1 MPFIRDHHLMLQHDN
16 ARPHVARICTQF
28 LEGENIL
35 PSLPVALLSSVAC
48 ELAPL
53 KIVFLCVFFSIFISL
68 FIRVTSAMIMYDK
81 RTLLDIGQRYT
92 NLIQDTLYTDPAWPL
107 EILRST
113 EADKGRLNNTRR
125 RRKHRGKCAG
135 IRNRLRKRAHSPPL
149 PSILLANVQS
159 LDNKMDDLRA
169 RISFQ
174 RDIRDCNIICLSETW
189 LTPSVPDNAVT
200 PSDNFSVFRMD
211 RTAEAGKNKGGGVCF
226 FINKKWCDPRNIS
239 ILSRSCSPHL
249 EHLSIICRPFY
260 LPREFS
266 STVVTAVYIPPQAD
280 SSLALSKLHDEL
292 SGYINIHPDAACIVA
307 GDFNKANLKKVIPN
321 FHQHISCPTRGLNT
335 LDHCYTQFKN
345 AYKAHSL
352 PAFGKS
358 DHAAIFLTPD
368 YKQRILQEP
377 PVEREV
383 TRWSP
388 HSEAT
393 LQASLDD
400 VDWDMFRASSSDV
413 SEFTEVA
420 LSFVNT
426 LTEQATETVTIKTF
440 SNQKPWVDRTIRDAV
455 NHRTAA
461 YNAGI
466 LSGNMSEYKSSCYA
480 LRRAV
485 RAAKRRYSERIES
498 HFQLNDSRRMWQG
511 LKTICSSGNNNSVEV
526 RADPLLAVEL
536 NNFYGR
542 FECNS
547 GAILPSSASRSS
559 RQSSNDYAITLSED
573 DVRRELRRVNV
584 RKAAGPDGITGR
596 VLRSCADQLA
606 GLFTS
611 IFNESLA
618 TSVVP
623 TPFKKSVIIPV
634 PKNSKP
640 SCLNDYRPV
649 ALTSTVMKVF
659 ERLLKKHICSS
670 IPATLDPLQFAYR
683 PNRSTDDAISQVLHS
698 SLTHIDSK
706 NGNYVRLLFIDYS
719 STFNTIV
726 PTKLAVKL
734 SDLGLNTSL
743 CDWIQDF
750 LTARPQVVKVGQFT
764 SNSITLNI
772 GAPQGCVL
780 SPLLYSLYTH
790 DCVSSHSSTSIIK
803 FADDTVVLGLIN
815 NDDETAYLD
824 EVERLTTWCQDNC
837 LSLNVSK
844 TKELIVDFRK
854 RQQRTYTPLMISGTP
869 VERVSSFKY
878 LGVNISE
885 DLTWTTHIQTQ
896 VKKARQRLYHLRQL
910 RKFRVSPA
918 ILKTF
923 YSGAIESV
931 LTQCISVWYNNAT
944 NQDCKALQRVVRLAE
959 RISGSTLPSLQG
971 IYLKRCRSRAAKI
984 TKDSNHPG
992 NHLFRLLPSGRLQ
1005 ELDGKDR
1012 ETEEE
1017 LLPSGHQA
1025 P

>member
-1 MPFIRDHHLMLQHDN
+1 M
-16 ARPHVARICTQF
+16 C
-28 LEGENIL
+28 
-35 PSLPVALLSSVAC
+35 
-48 ELAPL
+48 
-53 KIVFLCVFFSIFISL
+53 FFSIFTSL

-81 RTLLDIGQRYT
+81 KTLLDIGQRYT

-125 RRKHRGKCAG
+125 RRKHRGKRAG

-211 RTAEAGKNKGGGVCF
+211 RTAEAGKTKGGGVCF

-345 AYKAHSL
+345 AHKAHSL

-498 HFQLNDSRRMWQG
+498 HFQLNDSQRMWQG

-547 GAILPSSASRSS
+547 GAILPSSVSRSS
-559 RQSSNDYAITLSED
+559 RQSSDVYAITLSED

-719 STFNTIV
+719 SAFNTIV
-726 PTKLAVKL
+726 PTKLAAKL

-824 EVERLTTWCQDNC
+824 EVERLTSWCQDNC

-854 RQQRTYTPLMISGTP
+854 RQQQPYTPLMISGTP

-896 VKKARQRLYHLRQL
+896 VKKAKQRLYHLRQL

-959 RISGSTLPSLQG
+959 RISGSALPSLQG
-971 IYLKRCRSRAAKI
+971 IYLKRCRSRTAKI
-984 TKDSNHPG
+984 IKDSNHPG
-992 NHLFRLLPSGRLQ
+992 NHLFRLLPSGRRYRSLMA
-1005 ELDGKDR
+1005 K
-1012 ETEEE
+1012 TERLRKSFFPQAIR
-1017 LLPSGHQA
+1017 LLNTNSVP
-1025 P
+1025 

>member
-1 MPFIRDHHLMLQHDN
+1 MWLFFY
-16 ARPHVARICTQF
+16 F
-28 LEGENIL
+28 L
-35 PSLPVALLSSVAC
+35 
-48 ELAPL
+48 
-53 KIVFLCVFFSIFISL
+53 SIFTSL
-68 FIRVTSAMIMYDK
+68 FTRVTSAMIMYDK

-125 RRKHRGKCAG
+125 RKKHCGKRAG

-159 LDNKMDDLRA
+159 LENKMDDLRA

-174 RDIRDCNIICLSETW
+174 RDIRDCNILCLTETW
-189 LTPSVPDNAVT
+189 LTPTVPDTAVM
-200 PSDNFSVFRMD
+200 PSDNFSVLRMD
-211 RTAEAGKNKGGGVCF
+211 RTAEAGKTKGGGVCF
-226 FINKKWCDPRNIS
+226 FINKIWCDPRNIS

-249 EHLSIICRPFY
+249 EHISIICRPFY
-260 LPREFS
+260 LPREFTS
-266 STVVTAVYIPPQAD
+266 ILVSAVYIPPQAD
-280 SSLALSKLHDEL
+280 SSLALSKLHDV
-292 SGYINIHPDAACIVA
+292 NKHPDAACIIA

-368 YKQRILQEP
+368 YKQRIVQEP

-383 TRWSP
+383 TRWSS

-400 VDWDMFRASSSDV
+400 ADWDMFRASSSDV

-466 LSGNMSEYKSSCYA
+466 LSGNMSEYKASCNA

-498 HFQLNDSRRMWQG
+498 HFQLNDSRHMWQG
-511 LKTICSSGNNNSVEV
+511 LKTICSSGNTSSVEV
-526 RADPLLAVEL
+526 RADPLLAEEL
-536 NNFYGR
+536 NTFYGR
-542 FECNS
+542 FERNG
-547 GAILPSSASRSS
+547 GATLPYSSSASS
-559 RQSSNDYAITLSED
+559 RQSSNHVFTVSED

-584 RKAAGPDGITGR
+584 RKAAGPDGITGS

-618 TSVVP
+618 TSVVS

-640 SCLNDYRPV
+640 SCLNDFRPV

-670 IPATLDPLQFAYR
+670 IPATLVPLQFAYR

-719 STFNTIV
+719 SAFNTIV

-734 SDLGLNTSL
+734 SDLGLNASL

-764 SNSITLNI
+764 SNSITLNV

-815 NDDETAYLD
+815 NDDEAAYLD
-824 EVERLTTWCQDNC
+824 EVERLTSWCQDNC

-844 TKELIVDFRK
+844 TEELIVDFRK
-854 RQQRTYTPLMISGTP
+854 
-869 VERVSSFKY
+869 
-878 LGVNISE
+878 
-885 DLTWTTHIQTQ
+885 
-896 VKKARQRLYHLRQL
+896 
-910 RKFRVSPA
+910 
-918 ILKTF
+918 
-923 YSGAIESV
+923 
-931 LTQCISVWYNNAT
+931 
-944 NQDCKALQRVVRLAE
+944 
-959 RISGSTLPSLQG
+959 
-971 IYLKRCRSRAAKI
+971 
-984 TKDSNHPG
+984 
-992 NHLFRLLPSGRLQ
+992 
-1005 ELDGKDR
+1005 
-1012 ETEEE
+1012 
-1017 LLPSGHQA
+1017 
-1025 P
+1025 